1 MLVVQMMRINSLH
14 LIYIGAGL
22 LLLGMVL
29 PLLMVMKIIT
39 STFFLNFFAYAAS
52 TAGFFMGLI
61 GAMSYVKEKKK

>member
-1 MLVVQMMRINSLH
+1 MMRIDSLH

-52 TAGFFMGLI
+52 TTGFFMGLI